1 VVRVAFEDLVGRQST
16 SLLRESRKEGF
27 LVKSP
32 LTTVQA
38 AAVDSSLA
46 IPVTDEDGTFSG
58 TFAPT
63 RFAAQN
69 GSLIAAGTL
78 QGRLAGE
85 TLVEEVTIP
94 VLEIG
99 GSCPELR
106 LTLGPAEVELSGA
119 STRLEP
125 AVLTVEGGPGL
136 LGNLICAVT
145 HLRDSGT
152 GLWLVPD
159 LLNQILAR
167 L

>member
-1 VVRVAFEDLVGRQST
+1 LWVPSRPTIDFSPPGG
-16 SLLRESRKEGF
+16 RKEGF
-27 LVKSP
+27 LVRSS

-38 AAVDSSLA
+38 AAVDSPLA
-46 IPVTDEDGTFSG
+46 VPVTDADGVFSG

-63 RFAAQN
+63 RFAARN
-69 GSLIAAGTL
+69 GSLLAAGTL
-78 QGRLAGE
+78 QGTLGGAE
-85 TLVEEVTIP
+85 LVEEVTIP
-94 VLEIG
+94 VTEIG

-106 LTLGPAEVELSGA
+106 LALGPADVELCGA

-125 AVLTVEGGPGL
+125 AVLAVEGGPGL

-152 GLWLVPD
+152 GLALVPD

-167 L
+167 V

>member
-1 VVRVAFEDLVGRQST
+1 MNS
-16 SLLRESRKEGF
+16 S
-27 LVKSP
+27 

-46 IPVTDEDGTFSG
+46 VSVTDADGFFSG

-63 RFAAQN
+63 RFAARD
-69 GSLIAAGTL
+69 GSLLAAGTL
-78 QGRLAGE
+78 QG
-85 TLVEEVTIP
+85 TLGGSELLEEVTIP
-94 VLEIG
+94 VTEIG

-119 STRLEP
+119 PARLEP

-136 LGNLICAVT
+136 VGNLVCAVT

-152 GLWLVPD
+152 GLALVPD

-167 L
+167 V

>member
-1 VVRVAFEDLVGRQST
+1 M
-16 SLLRESRKEGF
+16 
-27 LVKSP
+27 KSS

-46 IPVTDEDGTFSG
+46 VPVTDVDGAFSG

-63 RFAAQN
+63 RFAAQD
-69 GSLIAAGTL
+69 GSLLAAGTL
-78 QGRLAGE
+78 YGSFGGAELI
-85 TLVEEVTIP
+85 EEVTIP
-94 VLEIG
+94 VTEIG

-106 LTLGPAEVELSGA
+106 LALGPAEVELCGA
-119 STRLEP
+119 PTRLQP
-125 AVLTVEGGPGL
+125 ALLTVEGGSGL
-136 LGNLICAVT
+136 LGNLVCAVT

-167 L
+167 V

>member
-1 VVRVAFEDLVGRQST
+1 M
-16 SLLRESRKEGF
+16 
-27 LVKSP
+27 KSP

-38 AAVDSSLA
+38 ATVDSSVAVL
-46 IPVTDEDGTFSG
+46 VTDADGAFSG

-63 RFAAQN
+63 QFAARD
-69 GSLIAAGTL
+69 GSLLAAGVL
-78 QGRLAGE
+78 QGTLGGE

-94 VLEIG
+94 VVEIG

-106 LTLGPAEVELSGA
+106 LALGPAEVELLGA
-119 STRLEP
+119 PTRLEP

-136 LGNLICAVT
+136 LGNLVCAVT

-152 GLWLVPD
+152 GLALVPD
-159 LLNQILAR
+159 LLNQILVR

>member
-1 VVRVAFEDLVGRQST
+1 VD
-16 SLLRESRKEGF
+16 
-27 LVKSP
+27 SP

-38 AAVDSSLA
+38 AAVDSSVA
-46 IPVTDEDGTFSG
+46 VPVTDADGTFAG

-69 GSLIAAGTL
+69 GSLLAAGTL
-78 QGRLAGE
+78 AGTLGGT

-94 VLEIG
+94 VVEIG

-106 LTLGPAEVELSGA
+106 LALGPAEIDLFGA
-119 STRLEP
+119 ATRLEP
-125 AVLTVEGGPGL
+125 TVLSIEGGPGL
-136 LGNLICAVT
+136 LGNLVCAVT

-152 GLWLVPD
+152 GLALVPD

>member
-1 VVRVAFEDLVGRQST
+1 M
-16 SLLRESRKEGF
+16 ES
-27 LVKSP
+27 S

-46 IPVTDEDGTFSG
+46 VPVTGAEGAFTG

-63 RFAAQN
+63 RFAALN
-69 GSLIAAGTL
+69 GSLLAAGTL
-78 QGRLAGE
+78 AGTLGGE
-85 TLVEEVTIP
+85 ALVEEVTIP
-94 VLEIG
+94 VVEIG

-106 LTLGPAEVELSGA
+106 LAFGPAEVELFGA
-119 STRLEP
+119 STRLEQT
-125 AVLTVEGGPGL
+125 VLTVEGGPGL

-167 L
+167 V

>member
-1 VVRVAFEDLVGRQST
+1 MGS
-16 SLLRESRKEGF
+16 S
-27 LVKSP
+27 

-46 IPVTDEDGTFSG
+46 VPVTDVDGAFSG
-58 TFAPT
+58 TFAPK
-63 RFAAQN
+63 RFAARN
-69 GSLIAAGTL
+69 GSLLAAGTL
-78 QGRLAGE
+78 QGTLGGAE
-85 TLVEEVTIP
+85 LVEEVTIP
-94 VLEIG
+94 VTEIG

-106 LTLGPAEVELSGA
+106 LALGPAEVELSGA
-119 STRLEP
+119 PTRLQP
-125 AVLTVEGGPGL
+125 AMLTVEGGPGL
-136 LGNLICAVT
+136 LGNLVCAVT

>member
-1 VVRVAFEDLVGRQST
+1 M
-16 SLLRESRKEGF
+16 ES
-27 LVKSP
+27 S

-46 IPVTDEDGTFSG
+46 VPVTGAEGAFTG

-63 RFAAQN
+63 RFAALN
-69 GSLIAAGTL
+69 GSLLAAGTL
-78 QGRLAGE
+78 AGTLDGE

-94 VLEIG
+94 VTEIG

-106 LTLGPAEVELSGA
+106 LALGPAEVELSGA

-125 AVLTVEGGPGL
+125 AVLSVEGGPGL
-136 LGNLICAVT
+136 LGNLVCAVT
-145 HLRDSGT
+145 HLRDRGT
-152 GLWLVPD
+152 GLALVPD

-167 L
+167 V

>member
-1 VVRVAFEDLVGRQST
+1 
-16 SLLRESRKEGF
+16 
-27 LVKSP
+27 VKSP
-32 LTTVQA
+32 LTTVLA

-46 IPVTDEDGTFSG
+46 VPVSDADGSFSG

-63 RFAAQN
+63 RFAARD
-69 GSLIAAGTL
+69 GSLLAAGTL
-78 QGRLAGE
+78 AGTLGGE

-94 VLEIG
+94 VTEIG

-106 LTLGPAEVELSGA
+106 LEFGPAEVELSGA

-125 AVLTVEGGPGL
+125 TVLTVEGGPGL
-136 LGNLICAVT
+136 LGNLVCAVT

-152 GLWLVPD
+152 GLALVPD

-167 L
+167 V

>member
-1 VVRVAFEDLVGRQST
+1 
-16 SLLRESRKEGF
+16 
-27 LVKSP
+27 VKSP
-32 LTTVQA
+32 LTTVPA

-46 IPVTDEDGTFSG
+46 VPVTAADGAFTG
-58 TFAPT
+58 VFAPR
-63 RFAAQN
+63 RFAARD
-69 GSLIAAGTL
+69 GLLLAAGTL
-78 QGRLAGE
+78 AGTLGGE

-94 VLEIG
+94 VVEIG

-106 LTLGPAEVELSGA
+106 LALGPADVELFGA
-119 STRLEP
+119 PTRLEQT
-125 AVLTVEGGPGL
+125 VLAVEGGPGL

-167 L
+167 V

>member
-1 VVRVAFEDLVGRQST
+1 
-16 SLLRESRKEGF
+16 
-27 LVKSP
+27 VKSP
-32 LTTVQA
+32 LITVPA

-46 IPVTDEDGTFSG
+46 VPVTAADGAFSG
-58 TFAPT
+58 VFAPT
-63 RFAAQN
+63 RFAARD
-69 GSLIAAGTL
+69 GSLLAAGTL
-78 QGRLAGE
+78 AGTLGGE

-94 VLEIG
+94 VMEIG

-106 LTLGPAEVELSGA
+106 LALGPAEVDLFGA
-119 STRLEP
+119 PTRLEP

-152 GLWLVPD
+152 GLALVPD

-167 L
+167 V

>member
-1 VVRVAFEDLVGRQST
+1 
-16 SLLRESRKEGF
+16 
-27 LVKSP
+27 VKSA

-46 IPVTDEDGTFSG
+46 VPVTDADGTFAG

-63 RFAAQN
+63 RFVAQN
-69 GSLIAAGTL
+69 GSLLAAGTL
-78 QGRLAGE
+78 AGTLE
-85 TLVEEVTIP
+85 GATLVEEVTLP
-94 VLEIG
+94 VVEIG

-106 LTLGPAEVELSGA
+106 LALGPAEVDLFGA
-119 STRLEP
+119 STRLGQT
-125 AVLTVEGGPGL
+125 VLTVEGGPGL

-145 HLRDSGT
+145 HLRDSET
-152 GLWLVPD
+152 GLALVPD